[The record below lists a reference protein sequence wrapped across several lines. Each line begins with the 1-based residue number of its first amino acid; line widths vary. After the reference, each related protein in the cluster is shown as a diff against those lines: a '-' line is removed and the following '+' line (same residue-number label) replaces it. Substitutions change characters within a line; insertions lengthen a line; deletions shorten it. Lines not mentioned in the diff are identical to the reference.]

1 MNIENAEQGVLF
13 DEMDSATKEWVGM
26 PEFVQ
31 DDLSPFRV
39 INVRFRNAQDVAKFE
54 ELMGQRITE
63 KQKTIWFPYAEPRL
77 RAHLRYVD
85 ES

>member
-1 MNIENAEQGVLF
+1 MNQPSLF
-13 DEMDSATKEWVGM
+13 DELETANEEWQGM

-31 DDLSPFRV
+31 EDLSPHRV
-39 INVRFRNAQDVAKFE
+39 IYVRFRNDEDVAKFE
-54 ELMGQRITE
+54 ELMNQKITE

>member
-1 MNIENAEQGVLF
+1 MQGNLF
-13 DEMDSATKEWVGM
+13 DELETANEEWQGM

-31 DDLSPFRV
+31 DDLSPHRV
-39 INVRFRNAQDVAKFE
+39 IYVRFKNDEDVAKFE
-54 ELMGQRITE
+54 ELMNQKITE

>member
-1 MNIENAEQGVLF
+1 MRQPELF
-13 DEMDSATKEWVGM
+13 DMEEDEWQGM

-31 DDLSPFRV
+31 EDLSPHRV
-39 INVRFRNAQDVAKFE
+39 IYVRFRNSEDIAKFE

-85 ES
+85 EE

>member
-1 MNIENAEQGVLF
+1 MQGNLF
-13 DEMDSATKEWVGM
+13 DELETANEEWQGM

-31 DDLSPFRV
+31 DDLSPHRV
-39 INVRFRNAQDVAKFE
+39 IYVRFRNHEDVAKFE
-54 ELMGQRITE
+54 ELMNQKITE